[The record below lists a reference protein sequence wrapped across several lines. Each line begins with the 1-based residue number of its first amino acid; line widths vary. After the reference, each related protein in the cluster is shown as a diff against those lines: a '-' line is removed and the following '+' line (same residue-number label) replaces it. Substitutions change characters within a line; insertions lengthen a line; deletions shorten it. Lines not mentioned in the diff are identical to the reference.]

1 MADILYYEVVPPRK
15 WQAGTMGANQTPLFF
30 GCADC
35 GEKDAEIAG
44 MASID
49 GTFRGIGIIRTVG
62 HFFGNPA
69 LFCRTCFAKRIA
81 PPKVGVVVEGVTCG

>member
-15 WQAGTMGANQTPLFF
+15 WQAGTFGAEQTPLFF

-44 MASID
+44 MASTD
-49 GTFRGIGIIRTVG
+49 GTFRGIAVIKPTGEK
-62 HFFGNPA
+62 FFVNPA
-69 LFCRTCFAKRIA
+69 LFCRTCFEKRIA
-81 PPKVGVVVEGVTCG
+81 PKVEEVAHV